1 MLALEKENK
10 TLKIAYFTLSKSL
23 KNDLKN
29 TMSKINKKSKIE
41 FHDLESYL
49 KKTFNLKN
57 PSLILIFLKTNI
69 RKQIKIVT
77 NKR

>member
-49 KKTFNLKN
+49 EKTFNLKK
-57 PSLILIFLKTNI
+57 SFADFDIFKN
-69 RKQIKIVT
+69 
-77 NKR
+77 